1 MSETISE
8 DGFWQLEDDE
18 WIATEMQKKALQQGA
33 QPHDQITI
41 LSEDGFW
48 ELIDND
54 WKPSQKQIEALNKG
68 AIPHDVNVSY
78 NFDPNPIG
86 TLEPKFEV
94 FKIFAELE
102 PQHKMYVISGMGVLA
117 LFISIII
124 VVASISPDV
133 VLEYEI
139 KDSDGDGII
148 DNRDAF
154 PSDASETMDAD
165 MDGVGDNADTFPN
178 DANETMDAD
187 MDGVGDNADAFPNDA
202 NETMDADM
210 DGVGDNADAFPND
223 ANETM
228 DTDMDGVGDNADA
241 FDNDDSETMDTDMD
255 GLGDNSDS
263 CANGWSNWDSDSET
277 DYDSDGCHDSIE
289 DLDDDNDGW
298 TDLLEA
304 SCNSSSLNSSSIP
317 ADADEDGICNLNEE
331 DNFEWTYNSQEYSI
345 YLPLELSVY
354 NYYKNENH
362 TIVYGMD
369 YIRHS
374 TPEAPYVIQIADLLE
389 QLAIE
394 EGYTS
399 MIEKAEFILAFVG
412 DIPYILEGED
422 EEYPKYPIEIL
433 WENGGDCEDSSALYI
448 SIMEALG
455 YDAILILLE
464 VKADAEDEWGGHA
477 MVGISIPGYSG
488 EEWFLIEG
496 SDTKYFDAETT
507 AWYDEYDEIGLNP
520 WYELQNW
527 YYYEV

>member
-8 DGFWQLEDDE
+8 DGFWQLEDGE
-18 WIATEMQKKALQQGA
+18 WIATEMQKEALQQGV
-33 QPHDQITI
+33 QPHDQITV

-48 ELIDND
+48 ELIDKD

-68 AIPHDVNVSY
+68 ATPHDVDVSY

-86 TLEPKFEV
+86 TLEPKFKV

-102 PQHKMYVISGMGVLA
+102 PQHKMYVISGMGFLA

-124 VVASISPDV
+124 VVASISPDA
-133 VLEYEI
+133 VLEDEI
-139 KDSDGDGII
+139 KDSDGDGIL

-154 PSDASETMDAD
+154 PSDASETMDTD

-178 DANETMDAD
+178 DANETMD
-187 MDGVGDNADAFPNDA
+187 
-202 NETMDADM
+202 
-210 DGVGDNADAFPND
+210 
-223 ANETM
+223 
-228 DTDMDGVGDNADA
+228 TDMDGVGDNIDA
-241 FDNDDSETMDTDMD
+241 FPNDASETMDTDRD

-263 CANGWSNWDSDSET
+263 CVNGWSNWNSDSET
-277 DYDSDGCHDSIE
+277 DYDSDGCHDSSE

-304 SCNSSSLNSSSIP
+304 SCNSNSLSSSSIP
-317 ADADEDGICNLNEE
+317 LDADEDGICNLNEE

-362 TIVYGMD
+362 TIVYEMD

-399 MIEKAEFILAFVG
+399 MIDKAEFILAFVG
-412 DIPYILEGED
+412 AIPYILEGEN

-488 EEWFLIEG
+488 EEWFLTEG
-496 SDTKYFDAETT
+496 SDTKYFYAETT
-507 AWYDEYDEIGLNP
+507 AWYDEYDEIGLNQ

-527 YYYEV
+527 YYDEV

>member
-8 DGFWQLEDDE
+8 DGFWQLEDGE
-18 WIATEMQKKALQQGA
+18 WIATEMQKEALQQGA
-33 QPHDQITI
+33 QPHDQITV

-54 WKPSQKQIEALNKG
+54 WKPSQKQKEALNKG
-68 AIPHDVNVSY
+68 ATPHDVDVSY
-78 NFDPNPIG
+78 HFDPNPIG

-102 PQHKMYVISGMGVLA
+102 PQHKMYVISGMGFLA

-124 VVASISPDV
+124 VVASISPDA
-133 VLEYEI
+133 VLEDEI
-139 KDSDGDGII
+139 KDSDGDGIL

-154 PSDASETMDAD
+154 PNDASETMDTD
-165 MDGVGDNADTFPN
+165 LDGVGDNADTFPN
-178 DANETMDAD
+178 DANETMD
-187 MDGVGDNADAFPNDA
+187 
-202 NETMDADM
+202 
-210 DGVGDNADAFPND
+210 
-223 ANETM
+223 
-228 DTDMDGVGDNADA
+228 TDMDGVGDNIDA
-241 FDNDDSETMDTDMD
+241 FPNDASETMDTDRD

-263 CANGWSNWDSDSET
+263 CVNGWSNWNSDSET
-277 DYDSDGCHDSIE
+277 DYDSDGCHDSSE

-304 SCNSSSLNSSSIP
+304 SCNSNSLSSSSIP
-317 ADADEDGICNLNEE
+317 LDADEDGICNLNEG

-399 MIEKAEFILAFVG
+399 MIDKAEFILAFVG
-412 DIPYILEGED
+412 AIPYILEGED

-488 EEWFLIEG
+488 EEWFLTEG

-507 AWYDEYDEIGLNP
+507 AWYDEYDEIGINP

>member
-1 MSETISE
+1 MSKTISE
-8 DGFWQLEDDE
+8 DGFWQLEDGE
-18 WIATEMQKKALQQGA
+18 WIATEIQKEALQQGA
-33 QPHDQITI
+33 QPHDQITV

-54 WKPSQKQIEALNKG
+54 WKPSQKQKEALNKG
-68 AIPHDVNVSY
+68 ATPHDVDVSY

-102 PQHKMYVISGMGVLA
+102 PQHKMYVISGMGFLA
-117 LFISIII
+117 LFISIIL
-124 VVASISPDV
+124 VVASISPDA
-133 VLEYEI
+133 VLEDEI

-148 DNRDAF
+148 DNR
-154 PSDASETMDAD
+154 
-165 MDGVGDNADTFPN
+165 
-178 DANETMDAD
+178 
-187 MDGVGDNADAFPNDA
+187 
-202 NETMDADM
+202 
-210 DGVGDNADAFPND
+210 DAFPND

-228 DTDMDGVGDNADA
+228 DTDMDGVGDNIDA
-241 FDNDDSETMDTDMD
+241 FPGDSNETVDTDGD
-255 GLGDNSDS
+255 GIGDNSDS
-263 CANGWSNWDSDSET
+263 CVNGRSNWNSDSET
-277 DYDSDGCHDSIE
+277 DYDSDGCHDSSE

-304 SCNSSSLNSSSIP
+304 SCNSNSLSSSSMP
-317 ADADEDGICNLNEE
+317 LDADEDGICNLKEE

-362 TIVYGMD
+362 TIVYEMD

-394 EGYTS
+394 EDYTS
-399 MIEKAEFILAFVG
+399 MIDKAEFILAFVG
-412 DIPYILEGED
+412 AIPYILEGED
-422 EEYPKYPIEIL
+422 EEYPKYPIEML

-488 EEWFLIEG
+488 EEWFLTEG

-507 AWYDEYDEIGLNP
+507 AWYDEYDEIGINP